1 MQTVVDLF
9 DTQDTQVVPAIVP
22 AFDQRLAV
30 RLAEALR
37 NTGYAVI
44 PDAVPAALLQ
54 ALMGQV
60 SEQRVNG
67 FDRAGIGR
75 EADHQLNSSV
85 RRDRIRW
92 IDGETS
98 AEKGWLDWTAQLR
111 LALNRQLLLGLF
123 SFESHFAHYATG
135 AFYRKHLD
143 SFREPG
149 PDAVISQRV
158 LSLVTY
164 LNPAWGQ
171 HDGGEL
177 IIYGTDGESVVQRVI
192 PLAGTLVVFLSAE
205 IPHEVLPAQRDRY
218 SIAGWFRVNGS
229 HADRVDPP
237 T

>member
-1 MQTVVDLF
+1 MQTVADLV
-9 DTQDTQVVPAIVP
+9 QTQVPALDQKLP
-22 AFDQRLAV
+22 ALLAD
-30 RLAEALR
+30 ALR
-37 NTGYAVI
+37 GTGYAAI
-44 PDAVPAALLQ
+44 ADAVPPVLLQ
-54 ALMGQV
+54 ALVGQV
-60 SEQRVNG
+60 NSQPVSE
-67 FDRAGIGR
+67 FDRAGVGR
-75 EADHQLNSSV
+75 EADHQLNSLV

-92 IDGETS
+92 IEGGTP
-98 AEKGWLDWTAQLR
+98 AEKCWLAWTAQLR

-123 SFESHFAHYATG
+123 SFESHFAHYAPG

-149 PDAVISQRV
+149 PNVVISQRV

-164 LNPAWGQ
+164 LNPDWGPD
-171 HDGGEL
+171 DGGEL
-177 IIYGTDGESVVQRVI
+177 VIYDTDGESVVQRVT

-205 IPHEVLPAQRDRY
+205 IPHEVLPARRDRY

>member
-1 MQTVVDLF
+1 MQTVADLVE
-9 DTQDTQVVPAIVP
+9 TQVPAL
-22 AFDQRLAV
+22 DRELLGQLAD
-30 RLAEALR
+30 ALR
-37 NTGYAVI
+37 NTGYASI
-44 PDAVPAALLQ
+44 QNAVPPGLLQ
-54 ALMGQV
+54 ALVDQV
-60 SEQRVNG
+60 HRQSVG
-67 FDRAGIGR
+67 DFDRAGIGR
-75 EADHQLNSSV
+75 EADHQLNSFV

-92 IDGETS
+92 IEGETP
-98 AEKGWLDWTAQLR
+98 AEKNWLAWTAQLR
-111 LALNRQLLLGLF
+111 LALNRELLLGLF
-123 SFESHFAHYATG
+123 SFESHFAHYAPG

-149 PDAVISQRV
+149 PNVILSQRV

-164 LNPAWGQ
+164 LNPDWDAE
-171 HDGGEL
+171 DGGEL
-177 IIYGTDGESVVQRVI
+177 VIYSTDGESAVQRVT